1 MKEDIPVSSY
11 EYWLDFIEGSPF
23 NVNNIE
29 RRTKVVNEKTV
40 NCIFPVEF
48 SSYIYILADGDG
60 ERITKER
67 QAANNL
73 NREVIMISQ
82 EVYNNLALGGT
93 KSSAYDKLK
102 ELLYTHMTYN
112 ETVNLSIIPIYHL
125 EPNTRITI
133 FDNETGVN
141 GDYMIKTIS
150 LPLTPNGTSNIS
162 ATKCLDKTF

>member
-1 MKEDIPVSSY
+1 
-11 EYWLDFIEGSPF
+11 
-23 NVNNIE
+23 
-29 RRTKVVNEKTV
+29 
-40 NCIFPVEF
+40 
-48 SSYIYILADGDG
+48 
-60 ERITKER
+60 
-67 QAANNL
+67 
-73 NREVIMISQ
+73 MISQ